1 MFAARCVGISLA
13 VFVLLYAPASVAI
26 GLAWRLLWRG
36 LQPQSARGSANL
48 LFALRLAPLAVG
60 VIFTLLFTLPSFL
73 LLEPRSTDESV
84 GTAPVLLGLCCLTLL
99 AGGIVRT
106 VLAQVRTSRALMR
119 WLADSTVVEANKPVP
134 VFRTS
139 TGAPALTLAG
149 VRAPKVLVSEA
160 ALSVLTP
167 QELRTALE
175 HEVAHVRSY
184 DNLKRLL
191 FRLAVFPGL
200 KGLEDEWS
208 EQAELAA
215 DDAAV
220 SSPGE
225 ALDLAAALIK
235 VSRLAS
241 LHAELTSGLLHS
253 STALSLRVQRLF
265 AWEQRRCLPT
275 PRSNW
280 WYVLPPAL
288 AAFLILVT
296 TYNSALTGMHAVT
309 EWLVR

>member
-1 MFAARCVGISLA
+1 MFAARCIGISLA
-13 VFVLLYAPASVAI
+13 VFVLLYAPLSVAI
-26 GLAWRLLWRG
+26 GLAWKLPWRG
-36 LQPQSARGSANL
+36 IRPQSARRSANL
-48 LFALRLAPLAVG
+48 LFALRLVPLVLSAT
-60 VIFTLLFTLPSFL
+60 FTLLFTLPSFL

-84 GTAPVLLGLCCLTLL
+84 GTAPLLLGLCCLTLL

-106 VLAQVRTSRALMR
+106 VRAQIRTSRALVT
-119 WLADSTVVEANKPVP
+119 WLADSAVVEAGKPVP

-139 TGAPALTLAG
+139 TDAPALTLAG
-149 VRAPKVLVSEA
+149 VRAPRVLVSKA
-160 ALSVLTP
+160 TLSVLTP

-191 FRLAVFPGL
+191 FRLAVFPGM
-200 KGLEDEWS
+200 KGLEDAWS

-220 SSPGE
+220 SSPRE

-235 VSRLAS
+235 VSRLS
-241 LHAELTSGLLHS
+241 WTQAELTSGLLHS

-265 AWEQRRCLPT
+265 SWEQRAAALTSCP
-275 PRSNW
+275 NW
-280 WYVLPPAL
+280 WCVVPPAL
-288 AAFLILVT
+288 AVFLIVVT
-296 TYNSALTGMHAVT
+296 TYSSALTGMHAVT